1 MMYFWISPLIFTIF
15 VWWFS
20 TGLILKI
27 NGLPSRFFKA
37 IFTLSIGVL
46 MMAFWG
52 LEISSQQATVAGEY
66 CSFTCAIM
74 IWGWQ
79 ELAFLLGYI
88 TGSRR
93 SDCPQG
99 LGGIRRAWYAFQTIN
114 YHELTLLGLGFALFL
129 MNLEAIN
136 QTGFWTYI
144 ILWGMRQSTK
154 INIFLGVLNFNE
166 AFLPQHLKYLITY
179 FRRKAMNLLMPFS
192 ILVSVLFLVPIW
204 SHAASESSAYEITS
218 SALLGTL
225 LALGLLE
232 HLFLV
237 LPFPNEWLWKW
248 GYKNNQ

>member
-1 MMYFWISPLIFTIF
+1 MYFWISPLIFTIF

-27 NGLPSRFFKA
+27 NGLPTRFFKT
-37 IFTLSIGVL
+37 IFVLSIGVL

-52 LEISSQQATVAGEY
+52 LEISSKQATVAGAY
-66 CSFTCAIM
+66 CSFTCAII

-99 LGGIRRAWYAFQTIN
+99 LSGLRRAWYAFQTIN
-114 YHELTLLGLGFALFL
+114 YHEITLLGLGIVLFL
-129 MNLEAIN
+129 MNLEAVN

-204 SHAASESSAYEITS
+204 SHAASEASAYEITS

-237 LPFPNEWLWKW
+237 MPFPSELLWKW
-248 GYKNNQ
+248 GYKNHR

>member
-1 MMYFWISPLIFTIF
+1 MYFWISPLIFTIF

-27 NGLPSRFFKA
+27 NSLPKQYFKT
-37 IFTLSIGVL
+37 IFIFSLIVL
-46 MMAFWG
+46 LFSFWG
-52 LEISSQQATVAGEY
+52 LGISSQQTTVAGAY
-66 CSFTCAIM
+66 CSFTCAII

-93 SDCPQG
+93 ADCPQG
-99 LGGIRRAWYAFQTIN
+99 LNGIRRAWYAFQTIN
-114 YHELTLLGLGFALFL
+114 YHELTLLSLGVLIFL
-129 MNLEAIN
+129 MNMNAVN

-166 AFLPQHLKYLITY
+166 AFLPHHLKYLITY
-179 FRRKAMNLLMPFS
+179 FRRRAMNLLMPFS
-192 ILVSVLFLVPIW
+192 ILISVLFLIPIW
-204 SHAASESSAYEITS
+204 SYATSNSSAYEITS

-237 LPFPNEWLWKW
+237 MPFPSELLWKW
-248 GYKNNQ
+248 GYKNHR

>member
-1 MMYFWISPLIFTIF
+1 MYFWISPLIFTIF

-27 NGLPSRFFKA
+27 NSLPRRFYRA
-37 IFTLSIGVL
+37 IFAISIVTLVL
-46 MMAFWG
+46 AFWG
-52 LEISSQQATVAGEY
+52 LHISSQEATIAGAY
-66 CSFTCAIM
+66 CSFTCAII

-93 SDCPQG
+93 SDCPVNTGG
-99 LGGIRRAWYAFQTIN
+99 LLRAWYAFQTIN
-114 YHELTLLGLGFALFL
+114 YHELTLLGLGVVLFFI
-129 MNLEAIN
+129 NLESIN

-154 INIFLGVLNFNE
+154 VNIFLGVLNFNE

-179 FRRKAMNLLMPFS
+179 FRRRAMNLLMPFS
-192 ILVSVLFLVPIW
+192 ILASLLFLIPIW
-204 SHAASESSAYEITS
+204 SRAASEASLYEMTS

-248 GYKNNQ
+248 GYKNKR

>member
-1 MMYFWISPLIFTIF
+1 MYLWISPLIFTIF

-20 TGLILKI
+20 TGLILKL
-27 NGLPSRFFKA
+27 NGLPKRFFRA
-37 IFTLSIGVL
+37 IFVVSIAVL
-46 MMAFWG
+46 LLAFWG
-52 LEISSQQATVAGEY
+52 LEISSQQATLAGAY

-93 SDCPQG
+93 SDCPAG
-99 LGGIRRAWYAFQTIN
+99 LSGMRRAWYAFQTIN
-114 YHELTLLGLGFALFL
+114 YHELTLLSLGIVIFL
-129 MNLEAIN
+129 MNLDAVN
-136 QTGFWTYI
+136 QTGLWTYV

-179 FRRKAMNLLMPFS
+179 FKRRAMNFLMPFS
-192 ILVSVLFLVPIW
+192 ILLSVIFLVPIW
-204 SHAASESSAYEITS
+204 SRVTSDSSAYEMTS

-225 LALGLLE
+225 IALGLLE
-232 HLFLV
+232 HLFLIM
-237 LPFPNEWLWKW
+237 PFPSELLWKW
-248 GYKNNQ
+248 GYKNHR

>member
-1 MMYFWISPLIFTIF
+1 MPARFYRSIFI
-15 VWWFS
+15 VS
-20 TGLILKI
+20 L
-27 NGLPSRFFKA
+27 
-37 IFTLSIGVL
+37 GVL
-46 MMAFWG
+46 FLAFWG
-52 LEISSQQATVAGEY
+52 LSISNQQATVAGAY

-93 SDCPQG
+93 SDCPNG

-114 YHELTLLGLGFALFL
+114 YHELTLLSLGIVIFL
-129 MNLEAIN
+129 MNLDAVN
-136 QTGFWTYI
+136 QTGFWTYV

-179 FRRKAMNLLMPFS
+179 FRRRAMNLLMPFS
-192 ILVSVLFLVPIW
+192 ILLSVIFLVPIW
-204 SHAASESSAYEITS
+204 LRAASESSDYEMTS

-232 HLFLV
+232 HLFLIM
-237 LPFPNEWLWKW
+237 PFPSELLWKW
-248 GYKNNQ
+248 GYKDHR

>member
-1 MMYFWISPLIFTIF
+1 MYFWISPLIFTIF

-27 NGLPSRFFKA
+27 NSLPRRFYRA
-37 IFTLSIGVL
+37 IFAISIVTLVL
-46 MMAFWG
+46 AFWG
-52 LEISSQQATVAGEY
+52 LDISSQEATIAGAY
-66 CSFTCAIM
+66 CSFTCAII

-93 SDCPQG
+93 SDCPVNTGG
-99 LGGIRRAWYAFQTIN
+99 LLRAWYAFQTIN
-114 YHELTLLGLGFALFL
+114 YHELTLLGLGVVLFFI
-129 MNLEAIN
+129 NLESIN

-154 INIFLGVLNFNE
+154 VNIFLGVLNFNE

-179 FRRKAMNLLMPFS
+179 FRRRAMNLLMPFS
-192 ILVSVLFLVPIW
+192 ILASLLFLIPIW
-204 SHAASESSAYEITS
+204 SRAASEASLFEMTS

-248 GYKNNQ
+248 GYKNKR

>member
-1 MMYFWISPLIFTIF
+1 MYFWISPLIFTIF

-27 NGLPSRFFKA
+27 NSLPRRFYRA
-37 IFTLSIGVL
+37 IFAISIVTLVL
-46 MMAFWG
+46 AFWG
-52 LEISSQQATVAGEY
+52 LDISSQEATIAGAY
-66 CSFTCAIM
+66 CSFTCAII

-93 SDCPQG
+93 SDCPLNTGG
-99 LGGIRRAWYAFQTIN
+99 LLRAWYAFQTIN
-114 YHELTLLGLGFALFL
+114 YHELTLLGLGVVLFFI
-129 MNLEAIN
+129 NLESIN

-154 INIFLGVLNFNE
+154 VNIFLGVLNFNE

-179 FRRKAMNLLMPFS
+179 FRRRAMNLLMPFS
-192 ILVSVLFLVPIW
+192 ILASLLFLIPIW
-204 SHAASESSAYEITS
+204 SRAASEASLYEMTS

-248 GYKNNQ
+248 GYKNKR

>member
-1 MMYFWISPLIFTIF
+1 MYFWISPLIFTIF

-27 NGLPSRFFKA
+27 NGLPKQYFKA
-37 IFTLSIGVL
+37 IFTFSLIVL
-46 MMAFWG
+46 LFAFWG
-52 LEISSQQATVAGEY
+52 LGISSQQATVAGAY

-93 SDCPQG
+93 ADCPHG
-99 LGGIRRAWYAFQTIN
+99 LSGIRRAWYAFQTIN
-114 YHELTLLGLGFALFL
+114 YHELTLLSLGIVIFL
-129 MNLEAIN
+129 MNIDALN

-204 SHAASESSAYEITS
+204 SHAASDSSAYEITS

-237 LPFPNEWLWKW
+237 MPFPSELLWKW
-248 GYKNNQ
+248 GYKNHR